1 METDGS
7 GYVRGDAGRLSTN
20 ILCQIW
26 EYFLAYSTIISRQG
40 SASCF
45 QITLVKNINSTHRV
59 EGIPSQF
66 GLLGAMAASK
76 VDAVANKAR
85 NLAGGLGEKVKDAL
99 RSNE

>member
-1 METDGS
+1 MWEGFS
-7 GYVRGDAGRLSTN
+7 LN
-20 ILCQIW
+20 MFQIW

-45 QITLVKNINSTHRV
+45 QITLVKNLNSTHRV

-66 GLLGAMAASK
+66 GLLGALAASK
-76 VDAVANKAR
+76 VNEIANKAR
-85 NLAGGLGEKVKDAL
+85 NLAGGLGDKVKDVL

>member
-1 METDGS
+1 MDWMWEGFS
-7 GYVRGDAGRLSTN
+7 LN
-20 ILCQIW
+20 MFQIW

-45 QITLVKNINSTHRV
+45 QITLVKNLNSTHRV

-66 GLLGAMAASK
+66 GLQGALAASK
-76 VDAVANKAR
+76 VNEVANKAR
-85 NLAGGLGEKVKDAL
+85 NLAGGLGDKVKDVL